1 MDIKQL
7 NIMNNLVENYEIILE
22 NLKSTCNDI
31 ESFSQIRKPKL
42 SNLELVAINL
52 TAEYM
57 SINTE
62 LQLFRCLKGTY
73 LEPMIERSVYNKR
86 RKKLFA
92 YIESIRKRLS
102 ENFAHFTDVFV
113 LDSMPTPICKYARA
127 GRSGICATYE
137 IQPSFGH
144 CAAQKSK
151 YFGYKLHAVCDKNG
165 VFHSFDL
172 APAHIHDVNYLKDVK
187 HNLKN
192 CTLIGDRGYISADYQ
207 LDLFTHSNIKL
218 SYPMRKNQHN
228 FVPFSRTKAK
238 VRKRIETNFSQLHDQ
253 FLWITNHAKSFL
265 GLATRLLSKITAFTM
280 IQYLNVFVF
289 NREINKIKVNL
300 T

>member
-1 MDIKQL
+1 
-7 NIMNNLVENYEIILE
+7 MNNLIENYEIILTH
-22 NLKSTCNDI
+22 LKETCGDI
-31 ESFSQIRKPKL
+31 ESFSQNRSPKL
-42 SNLELVAINL
+42 SNIELVAINL

-62 LQLFRCLKGTY
+62 LQLFICLKGTR
-73 LEPMIERSVYNKR
+73 LESMIERSVYNKR
-86 RKKLFA
+86 RRKLFD
-92 YIESIRKRLS
+92 YTESIRKRLS
-102 ENFAHFTDVFV
+102 EKFAQFTDVFV

-127 GRSGICATYE
+127 GRSNICSTYQ

-144 CAAQKSK
+144 CASQKSK

-187 HNLKN
+187 HNLNN

-207 LDLFTHSNIKL
+207 IDLFNYSNINL
-218 SYPMRKNQHN
+218 SVPMRKNQLN
-228 FVPFSRTKAK
+228 FVKFSKTKAK
-238 VRKRIETNFSQLHDQ
+238 IRKRIETNFSQLYGQ
-253 FLWITNHAKSFL
+253 FQWATNHAKSFL
-265 GLATRLLSKITAFTM
+265 GMATRLLSKITAFTI

-289 NREINKIKVNL
+289 NRDINKIKINL
-300 T
+300 C